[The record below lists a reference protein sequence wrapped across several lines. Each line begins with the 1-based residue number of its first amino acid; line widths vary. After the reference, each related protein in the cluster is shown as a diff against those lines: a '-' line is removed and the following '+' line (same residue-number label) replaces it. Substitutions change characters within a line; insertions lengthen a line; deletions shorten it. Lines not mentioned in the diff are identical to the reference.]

1 MYLPTTRLRHL
12 LGSAWSLIVIAVLS
26 LILVLAAVACG
37 SDEEDTAAETQPT
50 QAAGGAAPTQAPA
63 PTTAAAP
70 ADEEEDEE
78 EQQQPTNT
86 PIPTQVSVPTAAP
99 SPVPV
104 AGGFPA
110 PGVDGVPESVGKFT
124 IAVDG
129 WGWDDLNP
137 VEMQGVTFLQDYI
150 NVFLL
155 MRDEEHNIVSGLAT
169 DWELNDDGFRFTIH
183 PNATWQDGSPITAA
197 DVKWNYEASRG
208 DYSPEFT
215 GHLSANRFKEQIGE
229 IEVISDKEVMINTV
243 SPVPDFVA
251 FYSGSGYHQVHMG
264 NSAYLQQVGVD
275 EFEKNPSGGGPYT
288 VSLWRPSERI
298 ELERWD
304 DFWGDTPWYHAPQHE
319 SLEIILSTDAAAR
332 YGLLR
337 SDQVDAVVNIPYVV
351 AKDIPR
357 SEDFDA
363 RGINPDQGDQ
373 WTQTIRSTGNY
384 NIDFV
389 NLMTDSLN
397 PPTPEEVKPF
407 DDIRVREAFE
417 LAIDKI
423 AIVETAHHGFTTP
436 MGGLWFTG
444 SFGFQSEIPVSP
456 YDPDRA
462 RQLLADAGYAD
473 GFEVEVYYGP
483 FVNSPGQ
490 RDWLEAAASFL
501 KDVNIDLKIFEVPTA
516 EFYSRCC
523 FGAPD
528 DLERPYRPLIVQTW
542 GRQEHAGVIANY
554 GYHRT
559 GSYICCWDDT
569 TEELWMLANS
579 TTDPAVQLEAL
590 NGIENHVLENRWV
603 IPMAEVA
610 VVQGYTDRVL
620 AHPTAPFASSFE
632 QLWRVVLRD

>member
-1 MYLPTTRLRHL
+1 MDLRAIKIRQRFFN
-12 LGSAWSLIVIAVLS
+12 SRSLIVIAALPV
-26 LILVLAAVACG
+26 ILALAAVACG
-37 SDEEDTAAETQPT
+37 SDEEEPAAESQPT

-63 PTTAAAP
+63 PTTAP
-70 ADEEEDEE
+70 SGEDADEEEEE
-78 EQQQPTNT
+78 QQQQQPTNT

-137 VEMQGVTFLQDYI
+137 VQMQGVTFLQDYI

-169 DWELNDDGFRFTIH
+169 DWELNDDGFRFTLH
-183 PNATWQDGSPITAA
+183 PNATWQDGSPITAS

-208 DYSPEFT
+208 DFSPEFT

-229 IEVISDKEVMINTV
+229 IEVINDKEVMIHTV

-304 DFWGDTPWYHAPQHE
+304 GFWGDTPWYHAPQHE

-389 NLMTDSLN
+389 NLMTDSLS

-423 AIVETAHHGFTTP
+423 AP
-436 MGGLWFTG
+436 
-444 SFGFQSEIPVSP
+444 
-456 YDPDRA
+456 
-462 RQLLADAGYAD
+462 
-473 GFEVEVYYGP
+473 
-483 FVNSPGQ
+483 
-490 RDWLEAAASFL
+490 
-501 KDVNIDLKIFEVPTA
+501 
-516 EFYSRCC
+516 
-523 FGAPD
+523 
-528 DLERPYRPLIVQTW
+528 
-542 GRQEHAGVIANY
+542 
-554 GYHRT
+554 
-559 GSYICCWDDT
+559 
-569 TEELWMLANS
+569 
-579 TTDPAVQLEAL
+579 
-590 NGIENHVLENRWV
+590 
-603 IPMAEVA
+603 
-610 VVQGYTDRVL
+610 
-620 AHPTAPFASSFE
+620 
-632 QLWRVVLRD
+632 